1 VKKILWS
8 VIGIAVVVAGFA
20 WVGAFSYLLS
30 TKYLPHEY
38 CYLAQPGLVWTN
50 VAMDG
55 LIACS
60 YLAIFAALFWMAWQL
75 RGVAGLRSYL
85 WIFFAF
91 GTFIVACGLTHVMEM
106 VTVWWAVYRL
116 SAAAKAVCALASVP
130 TAILFVRV
138 TPVLRRNMERFM
150 LMLSTTRQEK
160 DQALS
165 TLLATEKLAVAGRI
179 SASIAHEI
187 KSPLESVGNL
197 LYLLRTDPGVP
208 ESMLPLIDTAESEIV
223 RAGHIARSTLSL
235 YRESATPM
243 AIMLGPLVESVIE
256 LQTTDFLRHKIGVQ
270 VRVKA
275 PVAMYGYPSE
285 LRQIL
290 INLVQNAVAALGE
303 SGNLYVRAQ
312 QRAGGYSMTVAD
324 DGPGIEAE
332 NRKRLFSL
340 FFTTKGEHGTGLG
353 LWLVQSLVEK
363 HGGRI
368 RFRSR
373 TVGDAAERL
382 DHSRNRGLHGT
393 VFSVWLPLGSSQDSS
408 ELTTLASQG
417 ATLRARAGQH
427 SDMLGGCG

>member
-8 VIGIAVVVAGFA
+8 VIGIVVVVAGFA
-20 WVGAFSYLLS
+20 WMGAFSYLLS

-55 LIACS
+55 LIAGS

-85 WIFFAF
+85 WLFFAF
-91 GTFIVACGLTHVMEM
+91 GTFIVACGVTHVMEM

-116 SAAAKAVCALASVP
+116 SAAAKVVCALASVP

-138 TPVLRRNMERFM
+138 APVLTRNMGRFM
-150 LMLSTTRQEK
+150 LMLSTTQQEK
-160 DQALS
+160 DRALT
-165 TLLATEKLAVAGRI
+165 TLIATEKLAVAGRI

-187 KSPLESVGNL
+187 KSPLETVGNL
-197 LYLLRTDPGVP
+197 LYLLRTDPAVP
-208 ESMLPLIDTAESEIV
+208 ESMLSLIDTAESEIV

-243 AIMLGPLVESVIE
+243 AMMLGPLVENVIE
-256 LQTTDFLRHKIGVQ
+256 LQTADFMRHNIAVQ

-275 PVAMYGYPSE
+275 PVEMYGYPSE

-290 INLVQNAVAALGE
+290 INLVQNAVAAMGK
-303 SGNLYVRAQ
+303 SGSLYVRVQ
-312 QRAGGYSMTVAD
+312 QRAGGYSITVAD
-324 DGPGIEAE
+324 DGAGIEPG
-332 NRKRLFSL
+332 NRERLFSL

-363 HGGRI
+363 HGGSI

-373 TVGDAAERL
+373 TLGEASASVGDEGPKQR
-382 DHSRNRGLHGT
+382 LHGT
-393 VFSVWLPLGSSQDSS
+393 VFNVWLPLGSSASQPD
-408 ELTTLASQG
+408 LATLASQG
-417 ATLRARAGQH
+417 GTLHARA
-427 SDMLGGCG
+427 S